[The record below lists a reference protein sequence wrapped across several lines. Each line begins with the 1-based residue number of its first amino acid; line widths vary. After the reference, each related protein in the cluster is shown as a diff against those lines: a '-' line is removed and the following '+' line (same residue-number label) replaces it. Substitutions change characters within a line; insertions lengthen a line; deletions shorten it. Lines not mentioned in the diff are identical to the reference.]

1 VFPGVWP
8 RFGFLFGSL
17 VQMMFD
23 EIENITNK
31 GRTSSSP
38 VHGGIIDEHQPK
50 GWWNSFCIIT
60 DQIPV
65 LYLTPFRFAD

>member
-8 RFGFLFGSL
+8 RFGFLFGSP

-23 EIENITNK
+23 EIQNITNK

-38 VHGGIIDEHQPK
+38 VHGGIIDEHQGCSKVMWIDCQPKDPK
-50 GWWNSFCIIT
+50 G
-60 DQIPV
+60 
-65 LYLTPFRFAD
+65 